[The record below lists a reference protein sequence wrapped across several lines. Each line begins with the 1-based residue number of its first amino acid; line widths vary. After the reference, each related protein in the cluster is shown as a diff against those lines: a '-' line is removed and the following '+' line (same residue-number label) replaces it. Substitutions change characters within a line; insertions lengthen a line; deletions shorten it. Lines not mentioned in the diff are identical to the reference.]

1 MGTFSSKEVMG
12 RLTFQ
17 ETPSLSA
24 AVNREQ
30 GGTSVP
36 GGNQLPSPGVCPGWS
51 VKGGRQLTLK
61 ENPATGSVVLSPLPQ
76 GGNRTRDAK

>member
-17 ETPSLSA
+17 ETLSLSA

-30 GGTSVP
+30 GGTSFP

-51 VKGGRQLTLK
+51 VKGGQ
-61 ENPATGSVVLSPLPQ
+61 
-76 GGNRTRDAK
+76 